1 MSECANTGRW
11 APQSARTGSVCEE
24 RRGSQAGTSAPWE
37 EWGPAERGPR
47 VGGRVWVTEVGN
59 LEVPSQTSRSP
70 RSPWR
75 SRPPRPVLVSV
86 GGGDSS
92 AIPRRPTGH
101 RAALRTRDVALE
113 SLTAS

>member
-59 LEVPSQTSRSP
+59 LEVPSQTSRS
-70 RSPWR
+70 SQEA
-75 SRPPRPVLVSV
+75 
-86 GGGDSS
+86 S
-92 AIPRRPTGH
+92 AVH
-101 RAALRTRDVALE
+101 NAEEVKVNLE
-113 SLTAS
+113 DFLGEPMVF